1 MQQVPQFIDTQD
13 KVAGPFTWQQLLWF
27 VSAGGI
33 LVLLWQVLDKP
44 AFYTSAVPI
53 VLLAALFAFYRPQN
67 MPFVSYVRYALIYFF
82 KPRLFLWQRE
92 IRIEKKSSKKN
103 SEGNTS
109 QELPTTKN
117 VVTVQDIQSLT
128 QALDSHGEKTND
140 RLQEILKKNSLKKSS
155 KGSLFSALKK
165 SPKSPKKKSH

>member
-13 KVAGPFTWQQLLWF
+13 KVAGPFTWQQLVWF

-33 LVLLWQVLDKP
+33 LVLLWQILDKP

-67 MPFVSYVRYALIYFF
+67 MPFVSYLRYALIYFF

-92 IRIEKKSSKKN
+92 VRIEKNNTKQDQKKN
-103 SEGNTS
+103 AS
-109 QELPTTKN
+109 QELITTKK
-117 VVTVQDIQSLT
+117 VVTSEDIQSLT
-128 QALDSHGEKTND
+128 QALDSHGEQTNA
-140 RLQEILKKNSLKKSS
+140 RLQEILKQNTLKQKS
-155 KGSLFSALKK
+155 KTSLFSTLKK
-165 SPKSPKKKSH
+165 APKSAKKNVS